1 MLQHHIKKLDIIQQQ
16 DQNIY
21 NTQAEMKVLLIDD
34 MAALNQLD
42 KSKNFWICKP
52 RTSLIIVIRNEKT
65 LV

>member
-42 KSKNFWICKP
+42 KSKNF
-52 RTSLIIVIRNEKT
+52 
-65 LV
+65 